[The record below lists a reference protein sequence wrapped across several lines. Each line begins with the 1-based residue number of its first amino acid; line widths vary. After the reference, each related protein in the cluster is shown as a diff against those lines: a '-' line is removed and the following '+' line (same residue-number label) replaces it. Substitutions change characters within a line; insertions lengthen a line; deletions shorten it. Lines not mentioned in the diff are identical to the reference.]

1 MSTAPAQ
8 PYSVAPTQRYTLSEH
23 VPGTVRD
30 PADRVVSKTH
40 LDLVLKD
47 LYFRASQTKNE

>member
-8 PYSVAPTQRYTLSEH
+8 PYSVAPTQRYTLSEY
-23 VPGTVRD
+23 VPGTVGD
-30 PADRVVSKTH
+30 PADRAVSKTH